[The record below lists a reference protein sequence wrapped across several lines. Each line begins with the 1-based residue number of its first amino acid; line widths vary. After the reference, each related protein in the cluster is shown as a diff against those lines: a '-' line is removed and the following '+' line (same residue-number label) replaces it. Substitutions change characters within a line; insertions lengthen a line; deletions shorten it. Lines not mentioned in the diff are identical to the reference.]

1 MRLHWRELR
10 RSNAT
15 WYGFTSARSPQ
26 SGPAIVLL
34 AGFWFA
40 LSAPGERTPQMQS
53 SPPTHTSPASA
64 GSAYPSEPNT
74 PALVAFTA
82 SLIFPLAVALD
93 VLAVLIVVNR
103 GPYILQSAAILVG
116 GMVSVC
122 GLPATACAI
131 ICGHIAYVSAK
142 RYPPAH
148 ARRWMAGV
156 SLLLGYVSL
165 AGWAVF
171 FVLLSLG
178 YFRVRHANLF

>member
-1 MRLHWRELR
+1 MVWFYIRQI
-10 RSNAT
+10 
-15 WYGFTSARSPQ
+15 PQ
-26 SGPAIVLL
+26 SGPTIVLL

-40 LSAPGERTPQMQS
+40 LSAPSERTPQMQS

-93 VLAVLIVVNR
+93 ALAVLIVVNR

-131 ICGHIAYVSAK
+131 ILGHIAFVSAK
-142 RYPPAH
+142 RYPSAC
-148 ARRWMAGV
+148 ARRRMARV
-156 SLLLGYVSL
+156 SLLLGYASL
-165 AGWAVF
+165 ASWVVF
-171 FVLLSLG
+171 LVLLSLG
-178 YFRVRHANLF
+178 YFTVRRANLF

>member
-1 MRLHWRELR
+1 MG
-10 RSNAT
+10 SVT
-15 WYGFTSARSPQ
+15 
-26 SGPAIVLL
+26 
-34 AGFWFA
+34 
-40 LSAPGERTPQMQS
+40 
-53 SPPTHTSPASA
+53 

-93 VLAVLIVVNR
+93 ALAVLIVVNR

-131 ICGHIAYVSAK
+131 ILGHIAFVSAK
-142 RYPPAH
+142 RYPSAY
-148 ARRWMAGV
+148 ARRRVATV
-156 SLLLGYVSL
+156 SLLLGYVGL